1 MAGPKSAE
9 QVEHAESESGYGSAI
24 RSVVER
30 IIQRNI
36 KGVEYFASLAP
47 PVGLTPKDTIHK
59 RGTLNLHH
67 YKPLVDEVYRVPIL
81 MVMAT
86 TNRGYVFDFAEEHS
100 FVRFLL
106 NAGYDVFVMD
116 WDYPR
121 PEEKILSLDD
131 YASRFFDEC
140 IRKVQQASGEEEVSL
155 MGYCM
160 GGVLSAIYAATH
172 PEAPIKNLACFTTPV
187 DFSEMTMFSH
197 MSRREYF
204 DVDRLVDNVGNV
216 SPDIL
221 QTSFDML
228 RPSGRAASNR
238 MLWDNMWN
246 DEFVAF
252 HRKMDRWANDM
263 LPLAGE
269 YFRDTIKKLMWDNQ
283 LLKGTLE
290 VDGRRAD
297 LANIKV
303 PVFHG
308 VALHDHIVPY
318 EASKH
323 LIALVGSDDKQ
334 ELVMKGGHIS
344 LIAGPNAPRR
354 LWPALDDWF
363 AERSV

>member
-1 MAGPKSAE
+1 MSDTKQS
-9 QVEHAESESGYGSAI
+9 SGASSGAI
-24 RSVVER
+24 RSLVER
-30 IIQRNI
+30 AIQRNI
-36 KGVEYFASLAP
+36 KGVEYFASAAP
-47 PVGLTPKDTIHK
+47 PVGLTPKDVIHK
-59 RGTLNLHH
+59 RGTLNLYH
-67 YKPLVDEVYRVPIL
+67 YRPLVDEVYRVPVL

-86 TNRGYVFDFAEEHS
+86 TNRGYVFDVAEEHS

-121 PEEKILSLDD
+121 PEEKTLSLED

-140 IRKVQQASGEEEVSL
+140 IRKVQQTTGEQQVSL

-160 GGVLSAIYAATH
+160 GGVLASIYTAAN
-172 PEAPIKNLACFTTPV
+172 PDAPIKNLACFTTPI
-187 DFSEMTMFSH
+187 DFSEMKIFSH
-197 MSRREYF
+197 MSKPEYF

-216 SPDIL
+216 SPELL

-228 RPSGRAASNR
+228 RPSGRLSSNR
-238 MLWDNMWN
+238 TLWDNMWN
-246 DEFVAF
+246 DDFVEF

-290 VDGRRAD
+290 VGGRRAD

-303 PVFHG
+303 PIFHG
-308 VALHDHIVPY
+308 VAQHDHIVPY

-323 LIALVGSDDKQ
+323 LIALAGSKDKT

-344 LIAGPNAPRR
+344 LIAGPNAARR
-354 LWPALDDWF
+354 LWPALDEWF

>member
-1 MAGPKSAE
+1 MADAKEAE
-9 QVEHAESESGYGSAI
+9 QTADAAGAV
-24 RSVVER
+24 RTLVER
-30 IIQRNI
+30 TIQRNI
-36 KGVEYFASLAP
+36 KGVEYFASAAP

-59 RGTLNLHH
+59 RGTLNLYH

-86 TNRGYVFDFAEEHS
+86 TNRGYVFDVAEEHS

-121 PEEKILSLDD
+121 PEEKTLNLDD

-140 IRKVQQASGEEEVSL
+140 IRKVQQASGEKEVSL

-160 GGVLSAIYAATH
+160 GGVLSTIYAASH
-172 PEAPIKNLACFTTPV
+172 PEAPIKNLACFTTPI
-187 DFSEMTMFSH
+187 DFSQMTIFAH
-197 MSRREYF
+197 MAQPEYF

-216 SPDIL
+216 SPELL

-246 DEFVAF
+246 DDFVEF

-283 LLKGTLE
+283 LLKGTLQ
-290 VDGRRAD
+290 VDGRVAD
-297 LANIKV
+297 LANITI

-308 VALHDHIVPY
+308 VAQHDHIVPY
-318 EASKH
+318 EASKP
-323 LIALVGSDDKQ
+323 LIANVGSKDK
-334 ELVMKGGHIS
+334 EEIVMKGGHIS
-344 LIAGPNAPRR
+344 LIAGPNAARH
-354 LWPALDDWF
+354 LWPALDVWF